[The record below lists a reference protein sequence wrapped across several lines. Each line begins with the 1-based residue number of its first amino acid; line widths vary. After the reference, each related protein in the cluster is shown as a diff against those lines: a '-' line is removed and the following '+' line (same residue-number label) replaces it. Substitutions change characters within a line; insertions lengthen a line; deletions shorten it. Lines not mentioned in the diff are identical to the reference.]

1 MIEQPLPNVS
11 DEFLVKGKLYTE
23 IKKLGGRYTKNQRH
37 KRRAEVYR
45 LHFELEYSAVKI
57 SEMMKINR
65 HTISADIQYW
75 NEQLADEWGKIDV
88 YGRCMK
94 QLHSLESQKNRLI
107 AQLQKAKSFSEK
119 ISLEKLILQV
129 DDRITKMIIQ
139 ADKTEEK
146 TRRDALSLLNR
157 WAKNNDINHRFVDQN
172 SLLQVTES
180 QYEKI
185 RQVLGY
191 KSE

>member
-1 MIEQPLPNVS
+1 MMIEQPLPNVS

-75 NEQLADEWGKIDV
+75 NEQLADEWGKIDI

-129 DDRITKMIIQ
+129 DDRITKLVIGTS
-139 ADKTEEK
+139 KTEQK
-146 TRRDALSLLNR
+146 ITSKSLDLLNK
-157 WAKNNDINHRFVDQN
+157 WAKANNLEHRFVDQY
-172 SLLQVTES
+172 SLLKVSES
-180 QYEKI
+180 QFDEIQKILEK
-185 RQVLGY
+185 
-191 KSE
+191 